1 MSFESV
7 TVQVRG
13 DGLNSGN
20 LVDYLKKWV
29 CEIYPFFSFDK
40 KQDTFHLNILK
51 AAVNVTKFIM

>member
-7 TVQVRG
+7 PSKSEVMG
-13 DGLNSGN
+13 WNSGN
-20 LVDYLKKWV
+20 LVDYLKKV
-29 CEIYPFFSFDK
+29 SMGNLSYFSFDK